1 MYRVGRLGW
10 RLAFKLGA
18 TLIYRVDVVR
28 DVEAGVYVATSP
40 DVRGLVAE
48 ASTMDDLFRE
58 VDAGAEELIG
68 SQLRAGANVVNLRGV
83 WPQPVAA

>member
-1 MYRVGRLGW
+1 MYRVGRVGW

-28 DVEAGVYVATSP
+28 DAEAGVYVATSP
-40 DVRGLVAE
+40 DVQGLVAE
-48 ASTMDDLFRE
+48 ASTMDELFKE

-68 SQLRAGANVVNLRGV
+68 SQLRASTMNLRGV
-83 WPQPVAA
+83 WPQPVTA